1 MVFAAKLSK
10 DPKTAPLQSQHLDL
24 FVVNTAEDSQLF
36 IGDGAGGFAEAPTP
50 GLFGSGTHAAA
61 IDLNHDGVRSSQQPA
76 RATGSKHAA
85 LPIHKRGVA

>member
-76 RATGSKHAA
+76 RAAAVDQAA
-85 LPIHKRGVA
+85 LPIHTRDVT